1 MGTGE
6 MLADLFHPTVYLVHR
21 LASAV
26 ALAGEQRE
34 HVGLVGLLAGADAMA
49 AQDIDRAGRQGVKFL
64 GVERSES
71 PLHAQAREHWPFMAS
86 RWQEVPGLTGIW

>member
-1 MGTGE
+1 
-6 MLADLFHPTVYLVHR
+6 
-21 LASAV
+21 
-26 ALAGEQRE
+26 
-34 HVGLVGLLAGADAMA
+34 MA

-86 RWQEVPGLTGIW
+86 RWQEVPGLTGVW